1 MDAVAV
7 STMIVALLLM
17 LASVVAKVFTAQLI
31 SRMKHQ
37 ISHVTS
43 IKQEAIGRLKMVQ
56 SHRAV
61 AVQNKGVL
69 TTKRTKRHKRL
80 SRLKKE
86 MGEIAQ
92 DQDARKQRTEMRKV
106 E

>member
-1 MDAVAV
+1 MDAVSIPA
-7 STMIVALLLM
+7 MIVALLLM

-37 ISHVTS
+37 ISHATS
-43 IKQEAIGRLKMVQ
+43 IKQEALGRLKRIQ
-56 SHRAV
+56 SQKAIAV
-61 AVQNKGVL
+61 NNKGML
-69 TTKRTKRHKRL
+69 TTKRTKLRKRF

-92 DQDARKQRTEMRKV
+92 DKDARKQRTEMRKV

>member
-1 MDAVAV
+1 MDAVSIPA
-7 STMIVALLLM
+7 MIVALLLM
-17 LASVVAKVFTAQLI
+17 LASVVAKVLTAQLI
-31 SRMKHQ
+31 SRMNPQ

-69 TTKRTKRHKRL
+69 TTKRTKLHKRL

-92 DQDARKQRTEMRKV
+92 DKDARKQRAEMRKV